1 MRLVAGPPVSGP
13 VGGEGPPDRLLAQ
26 DVVECSSGHEQTQVR
41 GTDEEFQQRL
51 AVGALRELAACDG
64 SLHDLRA
71 RHGLDD
77 EDLRALGARLA
88 ESADARAAANI
99 EFAERFTDEHRETF
113 DRLAQ

>member
-1 MRLVAGPPVSGP
+1 VASAVGHVSCSLRSSRRRPTYTWLV
-13 VGGEGPPDRLLAQ
+13 
-26 DVVECSSGHEQTQVR
+26 SSKDI
-41 GTDEEFQQRL
+41 TDELVRQVADE
-51 AVGALRELAACDG
+51 
-64 SLHDLRA
+64 LRA